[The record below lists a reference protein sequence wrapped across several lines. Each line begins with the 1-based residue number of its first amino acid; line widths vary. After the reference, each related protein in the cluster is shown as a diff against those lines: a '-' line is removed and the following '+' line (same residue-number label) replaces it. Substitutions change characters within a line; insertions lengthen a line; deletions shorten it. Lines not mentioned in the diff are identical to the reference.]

1 MKHWIWAVLA
11 LLVLAVLPSPGTE
24 LGQLHPVSLLEAG
37 TAERQVYL
45 KTDTNQIGWGETL
58 DAAIEDLEQTTPGHL
73 FLDTVQTLIVRP
85 DAQFLLDDFRQLL
98 RPDVRVCQS
107 SDELD
112 LERVGEYLGEHTP
125 ETKLMDADADTML
138 PTLRC
143 TEGRCI
149 LEN

>member
-1 MKHWIWAVLA
+1 MPFSPALGRSWGSSSGFLA
-11 LLVLAVLPSPGTE
+11 GSRDGGA
-24 LGQLHPVSLLEAG
+24 AG
-37 TAERQVYL
+37 IFENGYQ
-45 KTDTNQIGWGETL
+45 QIGWGETL

-85 DAQFLLDDFRQLL
+85 DAQFLLDDFRQQL

-112 LERVGEYLGEHTP
+112 MERVGEYLDEHTP

-138 PTLRC
+138 PTLHC

>member
-1 MKHWIWAVLA
+1 M
-11 LLVLAVLPSPGTE
+11 
-24 LGQLHPVSLLEAG
+24 
-37 TAERQVYL
+37 
-45 KTDTNQIGWGETL
+45 
-58 DAAIEDLEQTTPGHL
+58 
-73 FLDTVQTLIVRP
+73 QTLIVRP
-85 DAQFLLDDFRQLL
+85 DAQFLLDDFRQQL

-112 LERVGEYLGEHTP
+112 MEWVGEYLAEHTS

-143 TEGRCI
+143 TGGRCI

>member
-1 MKHWIWAVLA
+1 MAELKHWIWAVLA
-11 LLVLAVLPSPGTE
+11 LLALAVLPSPGTE

-85 DAQFLLDDFRQLL
+85 DAKFLLD
-98 RPDVRVCQS
+98 VR
-107 SDELD
+107 
-112 LERVGEYLGEHTP
+112 
-125 ETKLMDADADTML
+125 
-138 PTLRC
+138 
-143 TEGRCI
+143 
-149 LEN
+149 

>member
-1 MKHWIWAVLA
+1 MKHWIWAALA
-11 LLVLAVLPSPGTE
+11 LLALAVLPSPGTE

-37 TAERQVYL
+37 TTERQVYL

-85 DAQFLLDDFRQLL
+85 DAKFLLDDFRRQL

-107 SDELD
+107 WDKLD
-112 LERVGEYLGEHTP
+112 MERVGEYLGEHTP
-125 ETKLMDADADTML
+125 ETKLLDADADTML